1 MVGIER
7 ITLNERVY
15 ARLRGSLA
23 GGKLM
28 SNSRLDEE
36 ALGRELGVS
45 RTPIR
50 EAIGKLTKEGFVE
63 YRPYQ
68 GNFVRSFSAAQVN
81 DLYTV
86 RQTLESLAVRLAV
99 PRLSDADIRRL
110 IDILREAEMALESG
124 DMLAY
129 SAADR
134 HFHRA
139 IAEYSGNETL
149 LESLDR
155 LSVQVQIIRTVA
167 NHDPGVAAR
176 TAGERPRIV
185 AALAARDAERAAAL
199 MAEHIDGVRQAV
211 VMQLEQGPGPDQSR
225 QPGSGA
231 AAIPLL

>member
-1 MVGIER
+1 VIGIER

-15 ARLRGSLA
+15 QRLRSSLA

-28 SNSRLDEE
+28 PSSRLDEE
-36 ALGRELGVS
+36 TLGRELGVS

-68 GNFVRSFSAAQVN
+68 GNFVRSFSAAQVD

-86 RQTLESLAVRLAV
+86 RQALESLAVRLAV

-110 IDILREAEMALESG
+110 IAILQEAETALERG
-124 DMLAY
+124 DISAY
-129 SAADR
+129 GAADR
-134 HFHRA
+134 QFHRA

-149 LESLDR
+149 IESLDR
-155 LSVQVQIIRTVA
+155 LSVQVQIIGTVA
-167 NHDPGVAAR
+167 NHDPGVVAR
-176 TAGERPRIV
+176 TASERPRIV

-199 MAEHIDGVRQAV
+199 MAEHINGVREAV
-211 VMQLEQGPGPDQSR
+211 VGQLEQAAGSAEQR
-225 QPGSGA
+225 LPGSVT
-231 AAIPLL
+231 AAIPSI